1 MNRTIRSLLLA
12 CLLFFSFPAWAG
24 AAGVPNISLDKST
37 AGNILLGGSSNVTL
51 SANNPSGQPTGYNLS
66 FRDVLPAGVNYVPG
80 SSVGDTGEPQVIL
93 NAPSS
98 GQTTLIWS
106 NVADLTANSTF
117 EFSFQVTNDPGEF
130 AVGDTYTNNA
140 GAYLNCDPRYVPRF
154 NSQGQPEQ
162 SGGNPS
168 CSGSPPE
175 TSYTGSATDSANTQ
189 IKAIDIAKSE
199 PSPEGQLLRGLHENQ
214 TVYTLTVTNNGIYP
228 DDNVKVEDF
237 LPAGLEFLGCGTQ
250 DNTVDAPTNPG
261 SSEEYP
267 GSGPINPGNAPAA
280 PSCVNPDIVETL
292 LDPPGLPPGVYT
304 HVVWNNLGNLAPSS
318 QLSIQYVA
326 AIPIR
331 ENTMTWTGSVP
342 PANGPQGSNLDNN
355 SGAETTHGQGLT
367 NYATV
372 NADYQGPGGPIG
384 VTDTEN
390 HNVEAVDLRVVK
402 SASPTNLSV
411 GQISTWSL
419 AISTS
424 EYRYFEDVVVTDTL
438 GSGYC
443 PLGPVNYE
451 HTPPPPG
458 SDCDPVSGQNPSF
471 PYASAEE
478 QVNGTWEIVWDSGTV
493 PTLGTIEPNSELNI
507 TFPTRTREFYQQNFQ
522 PSAPVLANDDGRNEV
537 SIEGAASVICSPGP
551 PSPCP
556 AADPDRIDSD
566 FINGTVL
573 EDDSSAIQFGS
584 GPTINKQVSP
594 TINGNCGT
602 LNNYASGVVPVASPG
617 DTICWRL
624 TMTFPATL
632 TTKEVRVSDYFP
644 PGTSYVS
651 GSTVALPTNTV
662 TIATPSPPQPEL
674 IGDTGL
680 RWNLADVGDEVS
692 PGKVFD
698 VVFSTRVERT
708 VSSVDGQITANLMKG
723 VYRNTDGV
731 TFPLRDDENFD
742 RSQPEISLLKGVSRV
757 DGQPPAGNPPNTDG
771 VVVDGGQ
778 NVTYRVDVTNGGSID
793 AVNTQVWD
801 ILPPEVSCAD
811 LVPASISNGGTCN
824 VAQNRIEWSGL
835 AVPASG
841 SLTLTYTVEIPDELS
856 GGDVLVN
863 NAGVRQFAS
872 SSGSGPYVQVP
883 EENIDPTQ
891 DPNANAPAA
900 DDPSNVIIESS
911 VLVKTRS
918 TQINQP
924 GNNAGTQA
932 TIGEQINYTVTATI
946 PEGTSLYGPSTALV
960 DNVSSRLAVV
970 PASAAATLNTG
981 SGPVALP
988 TGGLALTQTGNSIRI
1003 TFPNPYRNP
1012 EGSGDDVVS
1021 LTFAAIVRDLYP
1033 LNYAQGTSTQY
1044 NVPNTATLNWQ
1055 NPTGANRSASG
1066 SISTTLVE
1074 PRISINKSGD
1084 TPGPVTPN
1092 DQIVYSLQVSNA
1104 SGSRVA
1110 TANDTVV
1117 TDVVPV
1123 GLSPSNGGVPVADGG
1138 TVAPDGGTWNLATR
1152 TITWPSISTIS
1163 PGASVTLSYQ
1173 ALVDD
1178 PAVGSDILVNEAVAK
1193 TTSMPGSPDAERTA
1207 SSDVPGYLAEDS
1219 YPLEVAS
1226 PSIVKTGL
1234 PLQATIGEH
1243 IEVTIYASISA
1254 NLTNY
1259 DGVVEDDLPNGL
1271 IFDEYVSA
1279 ECVTG
1284 CPGPVTFQTLTPVPN
1299 GNGQRIGW
1307 WIGDVPAAPEN
1318 RMVALTYRAYVADEY
1333 LPSGPK
1339 VQQGD
1344 DLVNEATLLYN
1355 LTDKIVVPPTTP
1367 PDPADFD
1374 REISDTHTTTVIEPD
1389 LALDKSVS
1397 GDNDSD
1403 DVRNTEPGDSYT
1415 YSISV
1420 TNNGDSPAFDVS
1432 VHDEPDVE
1440 LTNVKVALD
1449 PDWEVTKDWSEGDR
1463 TIRWFIPG
1471 PISPGDTVTLTY
1483 TADLVASSELTNL
1496 QQVENTADLPSYWGV
1511 TAGEREDPGN
1521 ADVVY
1526 REYEGNSDSVTLTV
1540 LIPQLDLVKTTGLSG
1555 FPDTGP
1561 AQTETPFPW
1570 RVVITNPNAG
1580 SHLLKVDL
1588 EDTLPPNWTYVPGS
1602 AQITGSGTLTP
1613 GGQIEP
1619 VITASPA
1626 GDLLTWTNLAD
1637 LQGVQNVV
1645 VSFNAT
1651 PEPEAAVDPGL
1662 SNPHVNNA
1670 SSTGEDTSGATASAS
1685 GPYADSDEA
1694 SATLEAPVTDIQITK
1709 VADDPTPT
1717 AGTNTTWTLVVR
1729 NNGPKVSPTVQVSD
1743 ALQAGLTYVN
1753 AVPGQGTC
1761 EENPGGTVFCEIG
1774 LMKVGE
1780 EVEIILTTAVGP
1792 GTQDQTITNGATVS
1806 DPNIIDSVPANNY
1819 SEDQI
1824 IPAESADVAI
1834 GKTVSTPLLAGQTGT
1849 YELLVTNAGPSVARN
1864 VTVSDTLP
1872 DGLTFV
1878 DAVVPDA
1885 TCTGSG
1891 QEFSCSLGDI
1901 GPGGQVT
1908 IEITV
1913 NVLEGGEYTNCA
1925 TAGSP
1930 TPDPDPSNNESCVTT
1945 DAANTDLGIQ
1955 KTGPD
1960 FFPEGKNR
1968 NYTLLVTNVGSQPSG
1983 GTVTVTDAIP
1993 GVLEPLA
2000 AFGEGWSCGI
2010 TGQDVT
2016 CVRTDALAPGDSF
2029 PLITI
2034 RVRARENLLFR
2045 SISNTGRVHLPGDPN
2060 PDNDFDTVK
2069 TKKGAVCL
2077 NGSISLKP
2085 GFVWV
2090 GARTT
2095 VTLTLRSR
2103 GGAAAAGLPV
2113 RLKGNGKGGA
2123 STRTRILRTDSNR
2136 RASFTIRA
2144 VAPEA
2149 RWALSVPQCNL
2160 KKKIGPKRQETCREM
2175 IVNPKTV
2182 ESGKFSLIT
2191 VRLRVPTGRPAIGV
2205 TVIARGQGT
2214 GDSNRTDNRGVARL
2228 SVKPVSGGLISV
2240 TAPNATKC
2248 RLRVGVLD
2256 SDAAAAGNQLT
2267 G

>member
-1 MNRTIRSLLLA
+1 M
-12 CLLFFSFPAWAG
+12 
-24 AAGVPNISLDKST
+24 K
-37 AGNILLGGSSNVTL
+37 
-51 SANNPSGQPTGYNLS
+51 
-66 FRDVLPAGVNYVPG
+66 
-80 SSVGDTGEPQVIL
+80 
-93 NAPSS
+93 
-98 GQTTLIWS
+98 
-106 NVADLTANSTF
+106 
-117 EFSFQVTNDPGEF
+117 
-130 AVGDTYTNNA
+130 
-140 GAYLNCDPRYVPRF
+140 
-154 NSQGQPEQ
+154 
-162 SGGNPS
+162 
-168 CSGSPPE
+168 
-175 TSYTGSATDSANTQ
+175 
-189 IKAIDIAKSE
+189 
-199 PSPEGQLLRGLHENQ
+199 
-214 TVYTLTVTNNGIYP
+214 
-228 DDNVKVEDF
+228 
-237 LPAGLEFLGCGTQ
+237 
-250 DNTVDAPTNPG
+250 
-261 SSEEYP
+261 
-267 GSGPINPGNAPAA
+267 
-280 PSCVNPDIVETL
+280 
-292 LDPPGLPPGVYT
+292 
-304 HVVWNNLGNLAPSS
+304 
-318 QLSIQYVA
+318 
-326 AIPIR
+326 
-331 ENTMTWTGSVP
+331 
-342 PANGPQGSNLDNN
+342 
-355 SGAETTHGQGLT
+355 
-367 NYATV
+367 TV
-372 NADYQGPGGPIG
+372 N
-384 VTDTEN
+384 
-390 HNVEAVDLRVVK
+390 
-402 SASPTNLSV
+402 PTNLAV

-438 GSGYC
+438 GNGYC

-451 HTPPPPG
+451 HTPPPA
-458 SDCDPVSGQNPSF
+458 SAECNPVSGQNPSV
-471 PYASAEE
+471 PYTSAEE
-478 QVNGTWEIVWDSGTV
+478 QVNGTWEITWDSSTA
-493 PTLGTIEPNSELNI
+493 PALGTINPNTDLTI
-507 TFPTRTREFYQQNFQ
+507 TYPTRTREFYQQNFQ
-522 PSAPVLANDDGRNEV
+522 PSAPVLSNDDGVNGV
-537 SIEGAASVICSPGP
+537 NIEGAASVICSPGP

-556 AADPDRIDSD
+556 PADPDRINSD

-573 EDDSSAIQFGS
+573 EDDSSATQVGS

-594 TINGNCGT
+594 TINGSCGS
-602 LNNYASGVVPVASPG
+602 LNNYASGVVPTASPG

-632 TTKEVRVSDYFP
+632 TTKEVRVADYFP
-644 PGTSYVS
+644 PGTSFVA
-651 GSTVALPTNTV
+651 GSTVALPSNTV

-680 RWNLADVGDEVS
+680 RWILADTGDEVP

-708 VSSVDGQITANLMKG
+708 VTSFDGEITANLMKG

-731 TFPLRDDENFD
+731 SFPLRDDETFE
-742 RSQPEISLLKGVSRV
+742 RSQPEISLLKGVFKV

-778 NVTYRVDVTNGGSID
+778 DVTYRVDLTNDGSVD
-793 AVNTQVWD
+793 AISTQVWD
-801 ILPPEVSCAD
+801 VLPPEVSCSD
-811 LVPASISNGGTCN
+811 VDSGSISNGGTCN
-824 VAQNRIEWSGL
+824 VAQDRIEWSGL
-835 AVPASG
+835 TVPANG
-841 SLTLTYTVEIPDELS
+841 SLTLTYTVEIPDDLS

-863 NAGVRQFAS
+863 TAGVRQFAS
-872 SSGSGPYVQVP
+872 SSGTGPYFQIP
-883 EENIDPTQ
+883 ENNIDPTQ
-891 DPNANAPAA
+891 DPEANAPAA
-900 DDPSNVIIESS
+900 KDPSNVVIESS

-918 TQINQP
+918 TQITQP

-946 PEGTSLYGPSTALV
+946 PEGTSLYGSNTALV
-960 DNVSSRLAVV
+960 DNVSPRLAVV

-981 SGPVALP
+981 SGPVSLP

-1012 EGSGDDVVS
+1012 EGSGDDTII
-1021 LTFAAIVRDLYP
+1021 LTFAAVVRDLST
-1033 LNYAQGTSTQY
+1033 LNYAHGTSTQY
-1044 NVPNTATLNWQ
+1044 TVPNTATLNWQ
-1055 NPTGANRSASG
+1055 NAAGANRSASG

-1074 PRISINKSGD
+1074 PRISINKTGD
-1084 TPGPVTPN
+1084 TPGPVSPN
-1092 DQIVYSLQVSNA
+1092 DQIQYTLQVSNA
-1104 SGSRVA
+1104 SGTRFS

-1123 GLSPSNGGVPVADGG
+1123 GLSPSNGGVPVPDGG
-1138 TVAPDGGTWNLATR
+1138 TVNPDGGVWNLSTR

-1163 PGASVTLSYQ
+1163 PGASTTLTYQ
-1173 ALVDD
+1173 AVVDD
-1178 PAVGSDILVNEAVAK
+1178 PAVGSDILVNEAVAE
-1193 TTSMPGSPDAERTA
+1193 TTSMPGTPDVERTA
-1207 SSDVPGYLAEDS
+1207 ASDVPGYRAQDS

-1307 WIGDVPAAPEN
+1307 WIGDVLAASEN

-1339 VQQGD
+1339 VVQGD
-1344 DLVNEATLLYN
+1344 SLVNEATLLYN

-1374 REISDTHTTTVIEPD
+1374 RELSDTHTTTVIEPE
-1389 LALDKSVS
+1389 LVLDKSVS
-1397 GDNDSD
+1397 GDNDND

-1415 YSISV
+1415 YSVSI

-1440 LTNVKVALD
+1440 LTNVQVALD
-1449 PDWEVTKDWSEGDR
+1449 PDWEVTKEWSEADR

-1471 PISPGDTVTLTY
+1471 PIQPGETVTLTY
-1483 TADLVASSELTNL
+1483 TADLVPSAQLSNL

-1511 TAGEREDPGN
+1511 TAGEREDPAN

-1526 REYEGNSDSVTLTV
+1526 REYQGNSDSVTLIV

-1570 RVVITNPNAG
+1570 RVVITNPNTG
-1580 SHLLKVDL
+1580 SHLLDVDL

-1602 AQITGSGTLTP
+1602 AQITGTGTLTP
-1613 GGQIEP
+1613 GGQVEP
-1619 VITASPA
+1619 VVTSSPT
-1626 GDLLTWTNLAD
+1626 GDLLSWTDIAD
-1637 LQGVQNVV
+1637 LQGVQNAV
-1645 VSFNAT
+1645 VSFNAI
-1651 PEPEAAVDPGL
+1651 PEPEAAVNPGL
-1662 SNPHVNNA
+1662 SNPHVNSA
-1670 SSTGEDTSGATASAS
+1670 SGTGEDTSGATASAS
-1685 GPYADSDEA
+1685 GPYNGSDDATA
-1694 SATLEAPVTDIQITK
+1694 SLETPVTDLQITK

-1717 AGTNTTWTLVVR
+1717 AGTDTTWTLVVR

-1743 ALQAGLTYVN
+1743 VIPPGLTYVN
-1753 AVPGQGTC
+1753 AVTEQGTC
-1761 EENPGGTVFCEIG
+1761 QESPVSTMFCEIG
-1774 LMKVGE
+1774 LMNVGE
-1780 EVEIILTTAVGP
+1780 EVEINLTTTVGP
-1792 GTQDQTITNGATVS
+1792 GMQGQTIINGATVS
-1806 DPNIIDSVPANNY
+1806 DPNIIDSDPLNNY

-1834 GKTVSTPLLAGQTGT
+1834 EKTVGTPLVAGQTGT
-1849 YELLVTNAGPSVARN
+1849 YELLITNAGPSVARD

-1885 TCTGSG
+1885 TCSGSG

-1908 IEITV
+1908 ILVTV
-1913 NVLEGGEYTNCA
+1913 NVIEGGEYTNCA

-1945 DAANTDLGIQ
+1945 DASNTDLAIQ

-1983 GTVTVTDAIP
+1983 GTVTVTDRIP

-2000 AFGEGWSCGI
+2000 AFGEGWGCGI
-2010 TGQDVT
+2010 SGQDVT
-2016 CVRTDALAPGDSF
+2016 CVRTDSLAPGDSF

-2045 SISNTGRVHLPGDPN
+2045 SISNTGRVHMPGDPN
-2060 PDNDFDTVK
+2060 PDNDFDTVT

-2090 GARTT
+2090 GDRTT
-2095 VTLTLRSR
+2095 VTLTLRSK
-2103 GGAAAAGLPV
+2103 GGAPATGLPV

-2123 STRTRILRTDSNR
+2123 SKQTRTLTTDSKGT
-2136 RASFTIRA
+2136 AKFTIRA
-2144 VAPEA
+2144 VTPEA
-2149 RWALSVPQCNL
+2149 RWTLSVPQCNL

-2175 IVNPKTV
+2175 IVNPRTV
-2182 ESGKFSLIT
+2182 ESGKFGLIT
-2191 VRLRVPTGRPAIGV
+2191 ARLRVPTGRPAIGV
-2205 TVIARGQGT
+2205 TVIAKGQGT
-2214 GDSNRTDNRGVARL
+2214 GDSDRTDNKGVARL
-2228 SVKPVSGGLISV
+2228 RVKPVSGGFISV

-2256 SDAAAAGNQLT
+2256 SDAAATGNQLT